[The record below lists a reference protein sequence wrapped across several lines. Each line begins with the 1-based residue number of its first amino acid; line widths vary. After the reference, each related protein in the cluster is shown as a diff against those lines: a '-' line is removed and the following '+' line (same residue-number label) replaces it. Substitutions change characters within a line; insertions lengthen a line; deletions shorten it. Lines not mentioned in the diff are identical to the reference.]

1 MDIRRYCTVK
11 DFNWEALTELNARL
25 KKFEIEVETVTCEVY
40 WFPDRYTMDSVDNLL
55 HFVKKKGNPRDYTI
69 SFRAKRNDTKLSI
82 SISRGRNFSNEEY
95 LVVSVSNVENDIEL
109 NSILSFLNLEAE
121 EKLEHQLAIDKSV
134 FIAYRFD
141 EVGENLAFKLSRF
154 LELLGFSVTSGRT
167 YSPKKISEKVEE
179 RIAKQSLFFVIL
191 TKGNDN
197 TWLNQ
202 EPTLAK
208 SQNKPVFLLKDTEYD
223 YTSGIFSDQEFIP
236 FHLNSF
242 EKTFIQILEGLRELK
257 LLN

>member
-1 MDIRRYCTVK
+1 
-11 DFNWEALTELNARL
+11 
-25 KKFEIEVETVTCEVY
+25 
-40 WFPDRYTMDSVDNLL
+40 
-55 HFVKKKGNPRDYTI
+55 
-69 SFRAKRNDTKLSI
+69 
-82 SISRGRNFSNEEY
+82 
-95 LVVSVSNVENDIEL
+95 L
-109 NSILSFLNLEAE
+109 NSLLSFLNLEAE
-121 EKLEHQLAIDKSV
+121 ENLELQPAIDKSV

-141 EVGENLAFKLSRF
+141 EVGENLALKLSRF

-167 YSPKKISEKVEE
+167 YSPKRISEKVEE

-208 SQNKPVFLLKDTEYD
+208 SQNKPVFLLKDTGYD